1 MKKEK
6 PGICPAF
13 LIENENLSPDGF
25 RIIAKGSAADP
36 FYSIAFTVN
45 SKLMKVVIRPSH
57 GNLDDVAQVGDRAV
71 AACARVEIV
80 IPRSPR
86 DLRRPS
92 RWA

>member
-45 SKLMKVVIRPSH
+45 SKPMKVVIRSSH

-80 IPRSPR
+80 IPRSP
-86 DLRRPS
+86 
-92 RWA
+92 